1 MAMIS
6 DGGGGGGTIKKK
18 TPTATTYWAQR
29 AASVTK
35 PPTVTIAP
43 APPKPASTPVT
54 GGRGSM
60 LPDQQE
66 KAAYLSAT
74 AAKFNLTPQEL
85 LVYGNSF
92 ALPGEIARL
101 QPTVPGGGGGTG
113 APPAS
118 GSPGIIDEGVKM
130 FEWDEAGYQA
140 AGGKVPSWWTAFVP
154 KEVTPETAYGSMLN
168 ALIPYLSPQDQVRIA
183 HQLYGM
189 FDTEMSR
196 YKPGYIPEV
205 ATITQEQAD
214 YMAREGRPMTES
226 TPSSQ
231 RVTLDTGETI
241 ATGQK
246 KYDVMSEEMRRYLS
260 SSTRAADALTTLSN
274 MREKMVGGDRWKL
287 GAGYKW
293 LQNIL
298 GTQTVFGGSGSAGQ
312 RRLDYEAQT
321 AAVDPFLSQASSGE
335 LAPFGPLGQA
345 VTTPFYSAGMLMPY
359 SAGRYGTPNRRYF

>member
-1 MAMIS
+1 
-6 DGGGGGGTIKKK
+6 
-18 TPTATTYWAQR
+18 
-29 AASVTK
+29 
-35 PPTVTIAP
+35 
-43 APPKPASTPVT
+43 
-54 GGRGSM
+54 M